1 MTKVQFKHMEGVSL
15 AAETIG
21 HIGPLP
27 ITNTFVTTWV
37 VTGILILFAFIS
49 TRPVKKIPGPLQN
62 FAEFTVESF
71 RNMVEPL
78 AGDKTKV
85 FFPIVAS
92 FFFFI
97 LVANYFGLLPGVGT
111 IGFFESLPA
120 SPTPTQHPVFVPLFR
135 SINSDL
141 NTTLA
146 LALVSVV
153 ATHYFAIKYLGLK
166 GYMAKWFS
174 INPIIL
180 FVGLIELAGEIT
192 KVISLSFRLYGNIYA
207 GESVLETASHK
218 LFAFIIP
225 IPFYSLEII
234 VGFVQALVFSMLTL
248 AFMVILTQKHEA
260 H

>member
-1 MTKVQFKHMEGVSL
+1 MTEGVSL

-27 ITNTFVTTWV
+27 ITNTFVTTWI
-37 VTGILILFAFIS
+37 VTGILILFAFVS
-49 TRPVKKIPGPLQN
+49 TRHVKKIPDGLQN
-62 FAEFTVESF
+62 FAEFIVESF
-71 RNMVEPL
+71 RNMVQSV
-78 AGDKTKV
+78 AGDKTNI

-111 IGFFESLPA
+111 IGFFEESHGEH
-120 SPTPTQHPVFVPLFR
+120 TFIPLFR

-146 LALVSVV
+146 LALVSVI
-153 ATHYFAIKYLGLK
+153 ATHYFAVKYLGFK
-166 GYMAKWFS
+166 GYMLKWFS
-174 INPIIL
+174 LNPIIL

-218 LFAFIIP
+218 LFAFIVP
-225 IPFYSLEII
+225 IPFMSLEII

-248 AFMVILTQKHEA
+248 AFMVLLTQKHEA